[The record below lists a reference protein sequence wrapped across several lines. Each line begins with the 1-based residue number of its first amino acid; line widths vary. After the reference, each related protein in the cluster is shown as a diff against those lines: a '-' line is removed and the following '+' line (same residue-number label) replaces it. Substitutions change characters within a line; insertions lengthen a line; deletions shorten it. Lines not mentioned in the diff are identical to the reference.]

1 MNWGSYIGAIVA
13 GLVLFFVFD
22 VLLMKAQ
29 GLSLFVK

>member
-1 MNWGSYIGAIVA
+1 MKWGSYFGAIVG

-22 VLLMKAQ
+22 MLLMKAQ